1 MEESF
6 FKLQEILDELRSPLE
21 RENSKEL
28 VHCRHMQ
35 YAHFVGEVQARREN
49 TPFVHEYACAALVSL
64 EEIEEILCPRTRAP
78 HAARSARDLRTAN
91 TRAGL
96 GRFLSQKETDRAESE
111 RDGGKAGETEKTG
124 EKAEGARK
132 ESPFR
137 TAAEMAG
144 IEKRD
149 EKKEKKERREKR
161 SEDSVDPESNL
172 EPRLIEMIRN
182 EVAMLDEP
190 VSWDDIAGLSST
202 KKAIKE
208 VVVWPF
214 LRPDIFKGLRGPP
227 KGLLLFGPPGTGK
240 TLIGR
245 CIASQSNST
254 FYSISAS
261 SLTSKWVGEGEKLV
275 RALFHVAKKSSPS
288 VVFIDEIDSLLM
300 QRTEGENEGTRR
312 IKTEFLVQMDGV
324 KGSSGVLVIGA
335 TNRPKEIDEAARR
348 RFVKRLYVPLP
359 DKEGRTTIIRKLLQ
373 EEADLGEEDVDKI
386 ARETE
391 GYSGSDLF
399 NLCREAAMEPVRE
412 AGAIESLGSLRK
424 ICLGDLM
431 KGMLQIRKS
440 VSEDEVRSYEEWNEK
455 FGSS

>member
-6 FKLQEILDELRSPLE
+6 FKLQEILEELGGSLE
-21 RENSKEL
+21 GREDASL
-28 VHCRHMQ
+28 YRDIL
-35 YAHFVGEVQARREN
+35 YAHFIEETREKKEN
-49 TPFVHEYACAALVSL
+49 IPFVHEYKCSRAIPLS
-64 EEIEEILCPRTRAP
+64 EIEEIVSPKKTSMQGSRETPRSSPAVS
-78 HAARSARDLRTAN
+78 SASP
-91 TRAGL
+91 AGTSGL
-96 GRFLSQKETDRAESE
+96 VRFLAQSKNRGNKQEGRDDRAREE
-111 RDGGKAGETEKTG
+111 N
-124 EKAEGARK
+124 
-132 ESPFR
+132 PFK

-144 IEKRD
+144 IEKK
-149 EKKEKKERREKR
+149 EEKKKEKRAEEI
-161 SEDSVDPESNL
+161 DPESNL
-172 EPRLIEMIRN
+172 EPRLMEMIRN
-182 EVAMLDEP
+182 EVATLDEP

-202 KKAIKE
+202 KKAIRE
-208 VVVWPF
+208 VVIWPL

-261 SLTSKWVGEGEKLV
+261 SLTSKWVGEGEKMV
-275 RALFHVAKKSSPS
+275 RALFYVAKSSSPS

-359 DKEGRTTIIRKLLQ
+359 DREGRGVMIRKLLQ
-373 EEADLGEEDVDKI
+373 DEAELGDEEVERMAG
-386 ARETE
+386 ETE

-412 AGAIESLGSLRK
+412 AGCIESLGLAEGCSLRK
-424 ICLGDLM
+424 ICLGDLV
-431 KGMLQIRKS
+431 KGMFQIRKS
-440 VSEDEVRSYEEWNEK
+440 VSEEEVKSYEEWNKK